1 MTSLDDCLAQARKCC
16 FKNSSTLDILEYM
29 GEGQSKWAQYENIS
43 AYLGSIKVGDKVDS
57 SPTTG
62 HPTDLEDGNEVRC
75 HLRLFFISA
84 TIGDDG
90 NHTHVDPALLQLL
103 HEEGNLSAKFIM
115 DLFQTED
122 WTLFPTSF
130 TFSRVGAV
138 PKKSAL
144 QYGCWSWGEQ
154 ATHSFVQLVVD
165 SDTMTYY
172 FVNFNGEL
180 KQFVERSLQNLT
192 GPRVAPLFLDFQILT
207 HILTSY
213 RRGLGAQR
221 LKLRQIESREDGPMD
236 RNQVKE
242 LHGLCRVLQVMLK
255 DFADLKEHTGQLKT
269 FARRL
274 NTTYYSAQSDRRNA
288 VLETIDSLAQFENS
302 CTFWTNWARTYLD
315 RTNICINLAHQLQN
329 KEIALQ
335 ARRESISMFTLAIVT
350 VIFLPSTFVASIL
363 GTNFFNFDG
372 TVFAVSSLWW
382 ILPVI
387 SIPLTLAVLLIWYE
401 WSNVRLDK
409 RQGQPEGGPL
419 EKKVRA
425 VPNALRQ
432 LRELMQ

>member
-1 MTSLDDCLAQARKCC
+1 MASLDECLAQARKCC

-29 GEGQSKWAQYENIS
+29 GEGQSRWAQYEDIS
-43 AYLGSIKVGDKVDS
+43 AYLGTLRVGDKGR
-57 SPTTG
+57 SPPIASP
-62 HPTDLEDGNEVRC
+62 PTHREDGNEVRC

-90 NHTHVDPALLQLL
+90 HHTHVDPSLLQLL
-103 HEEGNLSAKFIM
+103 YEEGNLSAKFII

-122 WTLFPTSF
+122 WTLFPTNF
-130 TFSRVGAV
+130 TFSRIGEV

-144 QYGCWSWGEQ
+144 QYGCWSWIDQ

-172 FVNFNGEL
+172 FINFNREL
-180 KQFVERSLQNLT
+180 REFVEKSLQNLT
-192 GPRVAPLFLDFQILT
+192 GPRVSPLFLDFQILT
-207 HILTSY
+207 HLLNSY

-255 DFADLKEHTGQLKT
+255 DFADLKEHTSQLKT

-274 NTTYYSAQSDRRNA
+274 NATYYSTQSDRRNA
-288 VLETIDSLAQFENS
+288 VLESIDLLGQFDNS

-363 GTNFFNFDG
+363 GTNFFSFDG
-372 TVFAVSSLWW
+372 TVFAVSGLWW
-382 ILPVI
+382 ILPAT
-387 SIPLTLAVLLIWYE
+387 SIPLTLAVLLLWYE
-401 WSNVRLDK
+401 WSKVRLDE
-409 RQGQPEGGPL
+409 RQGRPEGGPI

-425 VPNALRQ
+425 VPNSLRR
-432 LRELMQ
+432 LMELMQ

>member
-1 MTSLDDCLAQARKCC
+1 MASLDDCLAPARKCC
-16 FKNSSTLDILEYM
+16 FKNSSTLEVLEYM
-29 GEGQSKWAQYENIS
+29 GEGQSRWAQYDDIS
-43 AYLGSIKVGDKVDS
+43 AYLGAIKVGDKGRS
-57 SPTTG
+57 SPMTG
-62 HPTDLEDGNEVRC
+62 HPTHNKEGDEARC

-90 NHTHVDPALLQLL
+90 HHTHVDPSLLQLL
-103 HEEGNLSAKFIM
+103 HEEGNLSAKFII

-130 TFSRVGAV
+130 TFSRVEEV

-144 QYGCWSWGEQ
+144 QYGCWLWSDQ

-172 FVNFNGEL
+172 FVNFNDEL
-180 KQFVERSLQNLT
+180 RRFVEKSLRNLT

-207 HILTSY
+207 YLLASY
-213 RRGLGAQR
+213 RRGLGDQR
-221 LKLRQIESREDGPMD
+221 SKLRQIESREDGPMD

-274 NTTYYSAQSDRRNA
+274 NATYYSTQSDRRNA
-288 VLETIDSLAQFENS
+288 VLEAIDLLEQFENS
-302 CTFWTNWARTYLD
+302 CIFWTNWARTYLD

-363 GTNFFNFDG
+363 GTNFFSFDG
-372 TVFAVSSLWW
+372 TVFAVSGLWW
-382 ILPVI
+382 ILPVT
-387 SIPLTLAVLLIWYE
+387 SIPLTLAVLLLWYE
-401 WSNVRLDK
+401 WSKIRLDT
-409 RQGQPEGGPL
+409 RQGQPEGGPS
-419 EKKVRA
+419 EKKGRA
-425 VPNALRQ
+425 VPNALRR
-432 LRELMQ
+432 LRGLMQ

>member
-1 MTSLDDCLAQARKCC
+1 MTLLDDCLAQARTCC
-16 FKNSSTLDILEYM
+16 FKNSSRLDVLEYT
-29 GEGQSKWAQYENIS
+29 GEGKSRWAQYENIS
-43 AYLGSIKVGDKVDS
+43 AYLGTTKLGDRGRS
-57 SPTTG
+57 SPMTD
-62 HPTDLEDGNEVRC
+62 HPAHREDGNEARC

-90 NHTHVDPALLQLL
+90 HHTHVDPSLLQLL
-103 HEEGNLSAKFIM
+103 HEEGNLSAKFII
-115 DLFQTED
+115 DLFDTED

-130 TFSRVGAV
+130 TFSRVGEV
-138 PKKSAL
+138 PMESAL
-144 QYGCWSWGEQ
+144 QYGCWDWSEQ

-172 FVNFNGEL
+172 FVNFNREL
-180 KQFVERSLQNLT
+180 KQFVERCLENLT
-192 GPRVAPLFLDFQILT
+192 GPRVAPLFLDVQILT
-207 HILTSY
+207 HLLTSY
-213 RRGLGAQR
+213 RRGLAAQR
-221 LKLRQIESREDGPMD
+221 SKLRQIESREDGPMD
-236 RNQVKE
+236 RDQVKE

-255 DFADLKEHTGQLKT
+255 DFADLQEHTGQLKT

-274 NTTYYSAQSDRRNA
+274 NTTYYSASPDRRDE
-288 VLETIDSLAQFENS
+288 VLETIDLLAQFENS
-302 CTFWTNWARTYLD
+302 CTFWMNWARTYLD

-382 ILPVI
+382 ILPVT
-387 SIPLTLAVLLIWYE
+387 SIPLTLVVLLLWYE
-401 WSNVRLDK
+401 WSKVRLDK
-409 RQGQPEGGPL
+409 RQGQPQGGPL
-419 EKKVRA
+419 ERKRRA
-425 VPNALRQ
+425 VPSALRQ